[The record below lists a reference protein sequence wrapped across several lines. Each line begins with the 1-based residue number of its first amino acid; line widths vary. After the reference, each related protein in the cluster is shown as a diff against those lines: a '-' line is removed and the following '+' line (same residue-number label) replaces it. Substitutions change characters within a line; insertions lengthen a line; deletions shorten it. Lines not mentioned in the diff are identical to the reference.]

1 MPKTY
6 KATGR
11 VTIGG
16 GDIYNSTDGDRF
28 GGFRFQAGDT
38 AELTEPQYKKYAAFF
53 EPSKKQKTENNKEAK
68 TARNK

>member
-16 GDIYNSTDGDRF
+16 GDVYNTTAGERF
-28 GGFRFQAGDT
+28 GGFRFQSGDT
-38 AELTEPQYKKYAAFF
+38 AELTEAQYKKYAAFF
-53 EPSKKQKTENNKEAK
+53 EPAKKQKAEKNKEAK
-68 TARNK
+68 AARNK